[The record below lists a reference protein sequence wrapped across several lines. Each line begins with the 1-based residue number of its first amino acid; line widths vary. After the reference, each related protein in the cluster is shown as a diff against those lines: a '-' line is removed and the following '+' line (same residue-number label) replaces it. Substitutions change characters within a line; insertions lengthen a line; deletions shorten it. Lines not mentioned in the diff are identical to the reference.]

1 MIDKAFWPIFGEMKI
16 LEEISEFDLKKCEA
30 ENNCP
35 TEYGIVFSYISLMLY
50 MIFANILLLNLLIA
64 MFRLVDFFKIVQI
77 NLNGFLNFFILS
89 STFSR
94 LHNKNDEI
102 WKFQRLK
109 LVLEYVDIAL
119 IPPPPFIPGI
129 IAYLM
134 KGKNELVKK
143 EIECIQDKKFAHM
156 FLKNEKYS
164 LNEKAENRLELKLDE
179 IVSCLKKLNIN
190 IPVENRKS
198 RGKSVLKA

>member
-16 LEEISEFDLKKCEA
+16 LEEITEFDLKKCEA

-35 TEYGIVFSYISLMLY
+35 TEYGIIFSYISLMFY

-77 NLNGFLNFFILS
+77 NLNGLLNFLILS

-109 LVLEYVDIAL
+109 LVLEYVDISL

-134 KGKNELVKK
+134 KGKNELECYNFTQKEPELESSIFTQKEPEFYQK
-143 EIECIQDKKFAHM
+143 EIECIQDKKYAHM
-156 FLKNEKYS
+156 YLKNEKYS
-164 LNEKAENRLELKLDE
+164 FNEKAETRLNLLSNK
-179 IVSCLKKLNIN
+179 
-190 IPVENRKS
+190 
-198 RGKSVLKA
+198 